1 MRKYFLEKP
10 DIGSILLDIV
20 DKKINKRIEE
30 FSREG
35 SKIESD
41 NMIATNIMS
50 FLYGSGTINNY
61 WYVYT
66 ASSED
71 PSTINVYTQ
80 TFDDIDSLAISLR
93 YKLSV
98 DQLKKI
104 QKAEE
109 KILA

>member
-10 DIGSILLDIV
+10 DIGSILLDVV
-20 DKKINKRIEE
+20 DKDINKKIEE

-35 SKIESD
+35 TKIESD
-41 NMIATNIMS
+41 NIIATNILS

-61 WYVYT
+61 RYVYT

-80 TFDDIDSLAISLR
+80 TDDIESLAISLR

-98 DQLKKI
+98 DQIKKI
-104 QKAEE
+104 QKAED